1 MASDNRQVYQTPPQ
15 DLSRLAEALSDLA
28 ETFPDLHRADLRIE
42 ADGTRYRL
50 LLPHWHDSPAAPE
63 ALVRSLRTRLSEAY
77 ARVFGQAFDSRTL
90 SRDLSGMG
98 GVETMAALAFRAASL
113 TLDGAPPEGDRLA
126 LIEEGAEAE
135 LAQILRRGRDAS
147 VLVASGGGTI
157 FCARFS
163 SRSEEGALVAGRVA
177 SRASGASILCRH
189 VTPGGMLWLA
199 EARGVDPVTLVAFGR
214 ILSGLAAAGL
224 LAEGEE
230 LILWDRPG
238 RGLTLLRLPP
248 AAPTPVEDFAA
259 DKETLQP
266 ISVEVLRLDADPAAL
281 RVLQDKLVAPRFPI
295 GYRVAVEPVPAWIGG
310 ESDLEHLTERIS
322 ELQAEVRQI
331 QGLAAPQRRLLR
343 FSDDQL
349 PALADGLRRMPS
361 AMRNSPDLT
370 FATAHATGRAGPAH
384 FVLYNPAV
392 VSFDGR
398 LPEYYWRVQTENR
411 PIGFWLDPGAAL
423 ALMTDPEAPLVFV
436 PDRHRLIPGIDS
448 FGAGIGATLRLVL
461 GRLFA
466 DAAEITENPVRQ
478 AAFVFTPSPDASFE
492 LEVEVLAADMFRPVQ
507 LQLKWIN
514 DHLLLR
520 SPAVVRPEDVTN
532 LAEELY
538 SGRLARALQAEAEVA
553 RLDLAATWAAAGETL
568 AAQIGQ
574 LGLRLQT
581 EIAQSVERID
591 LSRSFLQ
598 KAKARIR
605 EVDAEVAYVR
615 KALAE
620 SEARL
625 TPLRDLPKRGTERR
639 QDFVVE
645 LLAELENGL
654 ATVEEAA
661 RRIEAYQERI
671 TQIQYQ
677 LRGY

>member
-15 DLSRLAEALSDLA
+15 DLTRLAEVLADLA
-28 ETFPDLHRADLRIE
+28 ETFPDLRRADLRIE
-42 ADGTRYRL
+42 ADGSRYRL
-50 LLPHWHDSPAAPE
+50 LLPHWNDRPGAPE
-63 ALVRSLRTRLSEAY
+63 ALVRGLRTALAEAY
-77 ARVFGQAFDSRTL
+77 ARVFGHAFDSRTL

-98 GVETMAALAFRAASL
+98 GVQTMAALAFKAASL
-113 TLDGAPPEGDRLA
+113 PLDGLPPEGDRLA

-135 LAQILRRGRDAS
+135 LAQILRRGREGS
-147 VLVASGGGTI
+147 VLVASDGGAI

-163 SRSEEGALVAGRVA
+163 SRSEEGALVAGWVA
-177 SRASGASILCRH
+177 SRASGASILARH
-189 VTPGGMLWLA
+189 VTPGGLLWLA
-199 EARGVDPVTLVAFGR
+199 EAQGVDPAAQVAFGR
-214 ILSGLAAAGL
+214 ILTGLVKAGL

-230 LILWDRPG
+230 LILWDRPD
-238 RGLTLLRLPP
+238 RGLTLLHLPP
-248 AAPTPVEDFAA
+248 AAPVPVEDFAA

-266 ISVEVLRLDADPAAL
+266 ISVDVLRLDPDPAAL
-281 RVLQDKLVAPRFPI
+281 RALQDKLLAPRFPI
-295 GYRVAVEPVPAWIGG
+295 GYQVAVEPVPAWIGG
-310 ESDLEHLTERIS
+310 ESDLEQLTERIS

-349 PALADGLRRMPS
+349 PALADGLRRMPA
-361 AMRNSPDLT
+361 AMRDSPDLT

-384 FVLYNPAV
+384 FVLYDPAV

-398 LPEYYWRVQTENR
+398 LPEHYWRAQTEDR

-436 PDRHRLIPGIDS
+436 PDRHRLVPGFDS

-466 DAAEITENPVRQ
+466 DAAEITEDPARQ
-478 AAFVFTPSPDASFE
+478 AAFVFAPSPEASFE
-492 LEVEVLAADMFRPVQ
+492 LEVEVLAADMFRPVK

-520 SPAVVRPEDVTN
+520 SPVVVRPEDVST

-538 SGRLARALQAEAEVA
+538 AGSLARKLQAEAEA
-553 RLDLAATWAAAGETL
+553 AKAGLAETWALAGEAL
-568 AAQIGQ
+568 SGQIGQ
-574 LGLRLQT
+574 LTARLQA

-591 LSRSFLQ
+591 LSRGFLQ
-598 KAKARIR
+598 KASARIR
-605 EVDAEVAYVR
+605 EVDAEVAHVR
-615 KALAE
+615 KALTE

-625 TPLRDLPKRGTERR
+625 APLRDLPNRATERR
-639 QDFVVE
+639 HAFV
-645 LLAELENGL
+645 LDLIAELESGL

-671 TQIQYQ
+671 AQIQYR